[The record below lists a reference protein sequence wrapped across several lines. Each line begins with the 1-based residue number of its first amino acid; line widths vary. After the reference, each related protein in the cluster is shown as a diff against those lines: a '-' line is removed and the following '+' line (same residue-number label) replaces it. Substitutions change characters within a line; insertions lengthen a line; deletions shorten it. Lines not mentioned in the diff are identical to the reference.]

1 MRGEGAESHLLHR
14 VDTGVVRRT
23 TILFDLVGTL
33 VDEASD
39 YEALD
44 ATMEAARHRFSLHD
58 EASRLSGD
66 FSLALMEILR
76 AEEPAGEAAPAGKA
90 DFVPFELAAKEVFAA
105 VLEVRDVQASEA
117 DVEWFWRTFVDVQKK
132 VVRPTPDAVAC
143 LTWARQ
149 QGYAVW
155 VVTDADPYFVT
166 DVMPATELD
175 GLWDGV
181 VTAAEAGDPKPEP
194 AIFRLALERARAF
207 PSDAIM
213 VGDSYERDVLGA
225 REAGIHRAVLVD
237 RHKARTIDDV
247 PVISDLRSLPAAL
260 STVVPSL
267 N

>member
-1 MRGEGAESHLLHR
+1 M
-14 VDTGVVRRT
+14 RRT
-23 TILFDLVGTL
+23 VLLFDLVGTL
-33 VDEASD
+33 IDEASD

-76 AEEPAGEAAPAGKA
+76 AEEPASDAAPAGKA

-105 VLEVRDVQASEA
+105 VLEVRGVQAT
-117 DVEWFWRTFVDVQKK
+117 DVDVDWFWRTFVDVQKK
-132 VVRPTPDAVAC
+132 VVRPMPDAVAC
-143 LTWARQ
+143 LTWARDN
-149 QGYAVW
+149 GYAAW
-155 VVTDADPYFVT
+155 VVTDADPYFVA
-166 DVMPATELD
+166 DVMPATGLD
-175 GLWDGV
+175 DLWDGV

-194 AIFRLALERARAF
+194 AIFRLAMSRAGAS
-207 PSDAIM
+207 PTDVIM

-237 RHKARTIDDV
+237 RHKARTVDDV
-247 PVISDLRSLPAAL
+247 PVISSLLALPAAL